1 MFFIL
6 LVINIWSI
14 VSQRNVINQQ
24 KRVEV
29 MEQYIPVID
38 DLMSE
43 VRARQHEFNNKLLAI
58 YSILETADS
67 LDDAKLKVGTYS
79 KDVLMD
85 DSIKEL
91 FICDNKVISGFI
103 YSKIK
108 LANLKN
114 INIELNICA
123 SLKKIYTEEYEIVE
137 ILGILIDNAIEASK
151 SGDTIFIKMN
161 KIDDKLE
168 VTVCNPHPQL
178 SNTEF
183 MELFEKGYSTKDNG
197 SKHRGYGLY
206 NVKLITEKCRGKIIF
221 KNTNIEN
228 INYLNIGVLI
238 P

>member
-1 MFFIL
+1 ML

-58 YSILETADS
+58 YSILETAET

-221 KNTNIEN
+221 KNTSIDNV
-228 INYLNIGVLI
+228 NYLNIGVLI